1 MSRRRLASILARTG
15 IIWSILAHWNS
26 GVLRQKVKR
35 LTLNWTF
42 EKLLR
47 RMNVHLT
54 QEFVRTD
61 CLPSFDE
68 GSELQLGTNLK
79 NGYYKKNRRKL
90 PDWNKRAVPIRY
102 DFARNRSG
110 LAYEPMLLLRL

>member
-1 MSRRRLASILARTG
+1 M
-15 IIWSILAHWNS
+15 
-26 GVLRQKVKR
+26 LRQKVKR

-47 RMNVHLT
+47 SAVWMNVHLT

-68 GSELQLGTNLK
+68 IGERQLGTKLK

-102 DFARNRSG
+102 DFARGRSG
-110 LAYEPMLLLRL
+110 PACEPRLLLRL